1 MLWYL
6 VRQHRQRGDRV
17 QVSVSEKG
25 RGNQNAVAKCA
36 LVFASQHGA
45 AAGLRR
51 AVMVAEACAQM
62 AYV

>member
-1 MLWYL
+1 
-6 VRQHRQRGDRV
+6 
-17 QVSVSEKG
+17 VSVSEKG